1 MLYIHSLDIHGK
13 FLIYK
18 TDVFVSHVN
27 QGTCTFE
34 EGGKEA
40 FSTYVLARTDWI
52 FKGHIS
58 KFFSSFH
65 FHTNLKFL

>member
-27 QGTCTFE
+27 QVTCTFE
-34 EGGKEA
+34 GGGRAATA
-40 FSTYVLARTDWI
+40 FSTYVLA
-52 FKGHIS
+52 
-58 KFFSSFH
+58 
-65 FHTNLKFL
+65 